1 MVYADESGFRDE
13 SYRRYGYARKG
24 EAVFGP
30 ISSQRTRTMTLIAA
44 RFEDTFTG
52 ARVFQG
58 GCKSGDFND
67 WLAEELCPRLTSKH
81 VLILDNAR
89 LHKTPRTRELIESS
103 GASLMFLPPYS
114 PDYNPIEHDLV
125 SNIKRHREYHPERT
139 LHDIIQMYK

>member
-1 MVYADESGFRDE
+1 MRAGSETKVIDVMGMREKVKPSLG
-13 SYRRYGYARKG
+13 
-24 EAVFGP
+24 
-30 ISSQRTRTMTLIAA
+30 SSQVNARGTMTLVAA
-44 RFEDTFTG
+44 RFQDTFTA

-67 WLAEELCPRLTSKH
+67 WLAEELCPRLTSNH
-81 VLILDNAR
+81 VLILDNAS

-114 PDYNPIEHDLV
+114 PDYNPIEHDFA
-125 SNIKRHREYHPERT
+125 NIKRHREYHPERT